1 MILSVLDHHT
11 IDLSAPRISEAGV
24 ADYIALLKPRVMS
37 LVVFTAMVGYFLAP
51 GDHHPVLAITSILC
65 IAVGGGASGALNM
78 WYEADIDAL
87 MSRTANRP
95 IPRGR
100 ITRPEALTFGLVLAF
115 FSVMTLGILV
125 NWLAGALLAFTIF
138 FYVVIYTIALKRWT
152 AQNIVIGG
160 AAGALPPVVAWAAAS
175 GTLSM
180 EPVLLFLI
188 IFFWTPPHFWALAL
202 FRNDDYTRA
211 GVPMLPVVAGPD
223 ATRLQISALHRRAG
237 RDRRGPVAARLF
249 LCHLRHGFADPRRR
263 HDVSRRRGLSSAR
276 RHACQSRDAQAVC
289 FLDRLSV
296 RAVCHSV
303 ARGGREGHPP
313 DGLVEGRMIRWTMS
327 ASLPSQ
333 RASSLPRHRRRAG
346 ANARWPSPG
355 RSASSS
361 CCSLPSPWSKGRPFS
376 SGPCNDRS

>member
-202 FRNDDYTRA
+202 FRSDDYARA
-211 GVPMLPVVAGPD
+211 GIPMLPNVAGPD
-223 ATRLQISALHRRAG
+223 ATRLQILLYTIVLIA
-237 RDRRGPVAARLF
+237 VAAAPWALGYFDAIYGVTSLVLGAGMLVLAINVYLRRERSQSLRATRKLF
-249 LCHLRHGFADPRRR
+249 AFSIFYLFALFATLLGEVVFRSL
-263 HDVSRRRGLSSAR
+263 VSMA
-276 RHACQSRDAQAVC
+276 
-289 FLDRLSV
+289 
-296 RAVCHSV
+296 
-303 ARGGREGHPP
+303 GG
-313 DGLVEGRMIRWTMS
+313 
-327 ASLPSQ
+327 A
-333 RASSLPRHRRRAG
+333 
-346 ANARWPSPG
+346 
-355 RSASSS
+355 
-361 CCSLPSPWSKGRPFS
+361 
-376 SGPCNDRS
+376 

>member
-1 MILSVLDHHT
+1 LSVIDQNA
-11 IDLSAPRISEAGV
+11 IDLTLPRISEAGV
-24 ADYIALLKPRVMS
+24 RDYLALLKPRVMS

-51 GDHHPVLAITSILC
+51 GDHNAVLAFTSILC

-78 WYEADIDAL
+78 WYEGDIDAL

-160 AAGALPPVVAWAAAS
+160 AAGALPPVVAWAASS

-180 EPVLLFLI
+180 EPILLFLI

-202 FRNDDYTRA
+202 FRNDDYSRA

-223 ATRLQISALHRRAG
+223 ATRLQILLYTIVLVAVAVAPWPMGYFSAVYG
-237 RDRRGPVAARLF
+237 V
-249 LCHLRHGFADPRRR
+249 
-263 HDVSRRRGLSSAR
+263 
-276 RHACQSRDAQAVC
+276 
-289 FLDRLSV
+289 
-296 RAVCHSV
+296 
-303 ARGGREGHPP
+303 
-313 DGLVEGRMIRWTMS
+313 
-327 ASLPSQ
+327 ASLVLGAGMMLCAVNVYTRRTGSAAL
-333 RASSLPRHRRRAG
+333 RATRKMFAFSILYLFALFAILLLEVVVKAILPLV
-346 ANARWPSPG
+346 W
-355 RSASSS
+355 
-361 CCSLPSPWSKGRPFS
+361 
-376 SGPCNDRS
+376 